1 MPHMLGLFCE
11 KNMTIQTVSLGTAPS
26 GAGGD
31 TFRSTGAKMNE
42 NFTNNSHA
50 ASRLVGT
57 ATGNVMEVGAFGLG
71 GGTMLFSDVNSQKT
85 RKTGF
90 YSIIGD
96 SPLTN
101 LNFPSSSDPAWW
113 HCITLNSS
121 YAAGEDGFIFE
132 LWSHFSSS
140 NLFHRRMTNN
150 GYQGF
155 KKILDSGNTTI
166 DSNGFVKAASPVI
179 KLYSDKIESNDDAQ
193 QQNPAFEKVE
203 VGHYLVKNT
212 DGFAKEG
219 WWVEVPT
226 DSNGNRICA
235 VEYQTLENG
244 DLEIKTFKKKL
255 NDEGDI
261 VANLDAPIDIPSNAN
276 GEARWIDIRLHSVP
290 KPTIHKVPRTE
301 KQARMVQQVKYAP
314 QLTYITK
321 YEDLFDDAGNPVIVD
336 GQKYQK
342 PVTHI
347 QTDKNGTPILSNQP
361 VINESGE
368 PVFEWVQA
376 VDADGNLIF
385 DDVPVLDADGNQIY
399 DEVTYEPQ
407 Q

>member
-1 MPHMLGLFCE
+1 MA
-11 KNMTIQTVSLGTAPS
+11 IQTINLGTAPS

-31 TFRSTGAKMNE
+31 TFRSTGTKVNE
-42 NFTNNSHA
+42 NFTNNTHA

-57 ATGNVMEVGAFGLG
+57 AAGNVMQVGAFGLG
-71 GGTMLFSDVNSQKT
+71 AAAADPAITGDQTFQAYFDQMFSKGSGIYRNDNISGEAATNTANACRVLYATMLYGRGGDTQLAFWTDHVNRRVGYMVRQ
-85 RKTGF
+85 G
-90 YSIIGD
+90 G
-96 SPLTN
+96 
-101 LNFPSSSDPAWW
+101 A
-113 HCITLNSS
+113 
-121 YAAGEDGFIFE
+121 
-132 LWSHFSSS
+132 SSS
-140 NLFHRRMTNN
+140 NFAH
-150 GYQGF
+150 GY
-155 KKILDSGNTTI
+155 LLTSGNTTR
-166 DSNGFVKAASPVI
+166 DSNGFIKAASPIVQ
-179 KLYSDKIESNDDAQ
+179 LFADKIESNEEALE
-193 QQNPAFEKVE
+193 QNPEFEKVDI
-203 VGHYLVKNT
+203 GHYLIKNT
-212 DGFAKEG
+212 EGFAKEG
-219 WWVEVPT
+219 WWIEVPT
-226 DSNGNRICA
+226 DTNGNRICA

-261 VANLDAPIDIPSNAN
+261 VANLDAAIDIPYNAN
-276 GEARWIDIRLHSVP
+276 GEPRWIDVRLHSVN
-290 KPTIHKVPRTE
+290 KAVVHKVPRTE

-361 VINESGE
+361 VINDKGE

-376 VDADGNLIF
+376 IDSEDQPIF
-385 DDVPVLDADGNQIY
+385 DDVPVLDEDGKQIY